1 MPDRSKVA
9 VLFTSAS
16 TILEDIHRLMEMA
29 EVEKHLPKDV
39 VTSLKINIS
48 WHKYYPGC
56 STTPWQLDGVIRG
69 LRRRG
74 YDTAKM
80 DVPQNSTV
88 VVDTR
93 IGEVANHLKPV
104 IGHHGLKSIYL
115 NDRDAEWTT
124 YEPKKPLLVLDKVY
138 EKKGIRIPKALI
150 GKNIIHLPTVK
161 THVFTTITGAMKN
174 AFGGLLQFDRHWTHA
189 VIHDTL
195 CDLLMIQQDIH
206 PGIFAVM
213 DGTIAGEGPGPRAM
227 IPHEKNVIL
236 ASGDSVA
243 IDAVSAKLQ
252 GFDPL
257 SLRFI
262 GRAHE
267 LGLGVGDPREIE
279 VVGDD
284 ISGVSFNFVQ
294 GDTFASRGQK
304 AIYHG
309 FLKPFEHF
317 LLRTPIVP
325 WAYAASRLYH
335 DAYWYNVVGKK
346 RIESLGE
353 SQWLKLFDAYSGGPP
368 PPEAFERFGTAGA
381 A

>member
-1 MPDRSKVA
+1 
-9 VLFTSAS
+9 
-16 TILEDIHRLMEMA
+16 
-29 EVEKHLPKDV
+29 
-39 VTSLKINIS
+39 
-48 WHKYYPGC
+48 
-56 STTPWQLDGVIRG
+56 
-69 LRRRG
+69 
-74 YDTAKM
+74 
-80 DVPQNSTV
+80 
-88 VVDTR
+88 
-93 IGEVANHLKPV
+93 
-104 IGHHGLKSIYL
+104 LKSIYL
-115 NDRDAEWTT
+115 NDKDAEWIT
-124 YEPKKPLLVLDKVY
+124 YEPKRKLLVLDKVY
-138 EKKGIRIPKALI
+138 EKRGIRIPKALL

-174 AFGGLLQFDRHWTHA
+174 AFGGLLHFDRHWTHA

-195 CDLLMIQQDIH
+195 SDLLMIQQDIH

-243 IDAVSAKLQ
+243 MDAISARLQ

-262 GRAHE
+262 SRAHE
-267 LGLGVGDPREIE
+267 LGLGVGDPREID

-309 FLKPFEHF
+309 FLKPFEHL

-346 RIESLGE
+346 RIQGLGE
-353 SQWLKLFDAYSGGPP
+353 SQWLKLFEAYGNGPP
-368 PPEAFERFGTAGA
+368 PPEVFEGFGKAGA